1 MSSVYL
7 ITGANRGKPCDH
19 FHVWTLLTFWTTYSI
34 GLGYAITST
43 LLQRPQHI
51 VIGAVRSPEKCSILT
66 SLSRHETSSIIPIV
80 LPFDSADILSSQENF
95 AEALNALR
103 NSNPD
108 IHHIDVVI
116 ANAGISNC
124 HASVADTP
132 AAAVAEHISV
142 NSISPL
148 ILFQTTWPLL
158 KLSSNPRFVLI
169 SSIGGSVHEVPNTSG
184 FASVAYGMSKAA
196 GNYLLRKLG
205 AENTALSVIAIH
217 PGYISIFTKKCS
229 VFECWLIVFP
239 I

>member
-1 MSSVYL
+1 VISF
-7 ITGANRGKPCDH
+7 PC
-19 FHVWTLLTFWTTYSI
+19 LNTTNVLDYFT

-51 VIGAVRSPEKCSILT
+51 VIGAVRSPEKLSILT
-66 SLSRHETSSIIPIV
+66 SLSHHETSSIIPIV
-80 LPFDSADILSSQENF
+80 LPFDSEDILSSQKNF
-95 AEALNALR
+95 EEALNALR

-124 HASVADTP
+124 HASVVDTP
-132 AAAVAEHISV
+132 AAAIAEHISV

-169 SSIGGSVHEVPNTSG
+169 SSIVGSVHEVPNTSG

-217 PGYISIFTKKCS
+217 PGYISILQRYS
-229 VFECWLIVFP
+229 VNLSAD
-239 I
+239 